1 MFGFLSCERQELRD
15 IPIESQ
21 MMLEAQ
27 MASDLSFA
35 KTKDLGI
42 ENLDEGEFHNYL
54 INLWLNKLSKCP
66 KDINLNKEELKNI
79 LILNA
84 ETISR
89 DWNFN
94 QDEFLRLVNLCNF
107 DQITS
112 SRYDEN
118 FWLHSIKNS
127 ELSQT
132 LKDIITDF
140 NENLVFPIDKL
151 SVFESNIKI
160 VNFYL
165 INSTKLNNNEVFLF
179 EHFIDVALS
188 SNVLWKSTEAG
199 GLNMKF
205 IGDQVTNRL
214 CKDYVSKEWK
224 PYQSIMADATGI
236 LSGAAANLVATGG
249 ACAIPNPLLGGMPSS
264 SVVGLI
270 VGVSASINTFW

>member
-1 MFGFLSCERQELRD
+1 
-15 IPIESQ
+15 
-21 MMLEAQ
+21 
-27 MASDLSFA
+27 
-35 KTKDLGI
+35 
-42 ENLDEGEFHNYL
+42 
-54 INLWLNKLSKCP
+54 LSKCP

-140 NENLVFPIDKL
+140 NENLVFPIDEL

-165 INSTKLNNNEVFLF
+165 INSTKLNNN
-179 EHFIDVALS
+179 
-188 SNVLWKSTEAG
+188 
-199 GLNMKF
+199 
-205 IGDQVTNRL
+205 
-214 CKDYVSKEWK
+214 
-224 PYQSIMADATGI
+224 
-236 LSGAAANLVATGG
+236 
-249 ACAIPNPLLGGMPSS
+249 
-264 SVVGLI
+264 
-270 VGVSASINTFW
+270 

>member
-118 FWLHSIKNS
+118 FWLYSIKNS

-165 INSTKLNNNEVFLF
+165 INSTKLNNN
-179 EHFIDVALS
+179 
-188 SNVLWKSTEAG
+188 
-199 GLNMKF
+199 
-205 IGDQVTNRL
+205 
-214 CKDYVSKEWK
+214 
-224 PYQSIMADATGI
+224 
-236 LSGAAANLVATGG
+236 
-249 ACAIPNPLLGGMPSS
+249 
-264 SVVGLI
+264 
-270 VGVSASINTFW
+270 